1 MWIEVIKNILQYL
14 KERKNMRK
22 EKTFFTMIIFTLLF
36 LMPIAVKAINVPV
49 YGYGYAKG
57 ISRVSYWID
66 YSSGTG
72 FYEYL
77 IINAEHNWENPG
89 WTSPVNMVAASSNA
103 GTMLDIYTKPNS
115 FFTTKDDVIIL
126 GLTEYFNNSG
136 SLVYPE
142 DQTYAFTRIHINDDT
157 NHNRN
162 ATEVQGTIA
171 HEMGHAFGLAH
182 VNDAVFTNKE
192 SIMGESWYRTVQTVQ
207 KCDTDALSKLY

>member
-1 MWIEVIKNILQYL
+1 MK
-14 KERKNMRK
+14 K
-22 EKTFFTMIIFTLLF
+22 EKKLFTMVIFTILL
-36 LMPIAVKAINVPV
+36 LMPKTIQAATVPV

-115 FFTTKDDVIIL
+115 FFTSNENVKVL

-136 SLVYPE
+136 NLVYPE

-182 VNDAVFTNKE
+182 VDDAVSYNKE
-192 SIMGESWYRTVQTVQ
+192 SIMGQSWYRTVQTVQ
-207 KCDTDALSKLY
+207 PCDTDALYRLY